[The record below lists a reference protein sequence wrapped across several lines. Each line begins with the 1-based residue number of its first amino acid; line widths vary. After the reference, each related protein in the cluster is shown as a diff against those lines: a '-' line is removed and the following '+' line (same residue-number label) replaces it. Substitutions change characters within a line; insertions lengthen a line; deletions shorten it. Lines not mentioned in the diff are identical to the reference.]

1 MLSAV
6 CESGPGRTG
15 LGWWSHTENTHPDR
29 TWVPSTCRS
38 CVLPHIY
45 VDVWNSHWCLT
56 KQYGHSVAS
65 WRMRTWEVKSSGDVL
80 SKSPLSANGKLT
92 QPGCGR
98 WCPCPQLHS
107 GEAESQ
113 TLQDLGAGGGSLC
126 QTGSGWSGAEQTQGL
141 GWWLGR
147 KSTHWM
153 WNATQTLRMRSMSTI
168 LVLTAG

>member
-1 MLSAV
+1 MNQVLG
-6 CESGPGRTG
+6 GPVWGDDLTQK
-15 LGWWSHTENTHPDR
+15 TNKHPER
-29 TWVPSTCRS
+29 TWVPSTWRS
-38 CVLPHIY
+38 CVLPRIY

-56 KQYGHSVAS
+56 KQSGHSVAS
-65 WRMRTWEVKSSGDVL
+65 WRMRTWEVKSSGDVR
-80 SKSPLSANGKLT
+80 SKSPLSADGEPK
-92 QPGCGR
+92 QPTCGR

-113 TLQDLGAGGGSLC
+113 MLQDLRAGGGSLC

-153 WNATQTLRMRSMSTI
+153 WNVNVYNISFNCWVIFRCLN
-168 LVLTAG
+168 